1 MKKSL
6 LVLMTLLLCVCTL
19 SARRPKKESTANGPV
34 ATASAPELTGQTMP
48 GLVRPIGG
56 ELPKAQIYKMSGD
69 WSQYVPVTFNAEGTE
84 LVSFPAP
91 SDITNNSIPVS
102 VGDGWWLDRRGVS
115 QNTVFTRWTYADYAK
130 LDHTPTPEEIMNNLI
145 PGSKVITVLTLP
157 MTESEAAADPAAVRR
172 LVADGLRDAVVVY
185 RLPGY

>member
-19 SARRPKKESTANGPV
+19 SARRPKKESTASDPV
-34 ATASAPELTGQTMP
+34 ATASAPELTGQAMP

-115 QNTVFTRWTYADYAK
+115 QNTVFTRWTYA
-130 LDHTPTPEEIMNNLI
+130 LSTIL
-145 PGSKVITVLTLP
+145 SKARPP
-157 MTESEAAADPAAVRR
+157 MPSI
-172 LVADGLRDAVVVY
+172 
-185 RLPGY
+185 